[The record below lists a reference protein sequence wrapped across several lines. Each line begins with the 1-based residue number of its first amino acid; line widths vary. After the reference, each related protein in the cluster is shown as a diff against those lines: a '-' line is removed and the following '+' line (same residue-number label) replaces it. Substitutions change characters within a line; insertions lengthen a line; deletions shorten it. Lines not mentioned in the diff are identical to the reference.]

1 MLPPCHEKFHKSVGL
16 KKFMSIFL
24 LFSIIV
30 LVLLPRNLSKSLQTF
45 MRYSSDHFPQKSL
58 KISPTQLG
66 KSNFEILSMIFLTFK
81 QLCACFKLGLSK
93 MGCNSIYLIVRE
105 MFSPCIAQ
113 GVLKLFFS
121 ELRTADY
128 TFIKR

>member
-30 LVLLPRNLSKSLQTF
+30 LVLLLRNLSKSLQTF

-58 KISPTQLG
+58 K
-66 KSNFEILSMIFLTFK
+66 NFTNAARQI
-81 QLCACFKLGLSK
+81 
-93 MGCNSIYLIVRE
+93 
-105 MFSPCIAQ
+105 
-113 GVLKLFFS
+113 
-121 ELRTADY
+121 
-128 TFIKR
+128 

>member
-30 LVLLPRNLSKSLQTF
+30 LVLLLRNLSKSLQTF
-45 MRYSSDHFPQKSL
+45 MRYSSDHFHKNLL

-66 KSNFEILSMIFLTFK
+66 KSNFEILSMIFFK
-81 QLCACFKLGLSK
+81 ALSSCALAL
-93 MGCNSIYLIVRE
+93 NL
-105 MFSPCIAQ
+105 
-113 GVLKLFFS
+113 
-121 ELRTADY
+121 D
-128 TFIKR
+128 

>member
-30 LVLLPRNLSKSLQTF
+30 LVLLLRGTFRKVCKLSCDTVATTSHKNL
-45 MRYSSDHFPQKSL
+45 L

-66 KSNFEILSMIFLTFK
+66 KSNFEILSMIFFK
-81 QLCACFKLGLSK
+81 ALSSCALAL
-93 MGCNSIYLIVRE
+93 NL
-105 MFSPCIAQ
+105 
-113 GVLKLFFS
+113 
-121 ELRTADY
+121 D
-128 TFIKR
+128 

>member
-30 LVLLPRNLSKSLQTF
+30 LVLLLRNLSKSLQTF
-45 MRYSSDHFPQKSL
+45 MRYSSDHFSQNLL

-66 KSNFEILSMIFLTFK
+66 KSNFEILSRIFFK
-81 QLCACFKLGLSK
+81 ALSSCALAL
-93 MGCNSIYLIVRE
+93 NL
-105 MFSPCIAQ
+105 
-113 GVLKLFFS
+113 
-121 ELRTADY
+121 D
-128 TFIKR
+128 